1 MKEQLVENKEAFIKE
16 ALAAFEEALN
26 DTKRRKHAV
35 FLVFDD
41 ATEKMQTF
49 TFNADMPMLLMMISS
64 AYSMMEE
71 ATSGTPLRV
80 LN

>member
-1 MKEQLVENKEAFIKE
+1 
-16 ALAAFEEALN
+16 
-26 DTKRRKHAV
+26 V